1 MQKKTVWNIVML
13 VAIVAVLISGVMI
26 AGSVRGKFD
35 AAKPVEAEL
44 SAAVAAPL
52 AQAQN
57 KRGSVNIE
65 RSGIAYALS
74 EKDTLKDG
82 DIIETLQGAGISLLF
97 GKSEV
102 CMSENSEAVLHFDE
116 SGANITV
123 THGEVFVTADAENP
137 FTLTVMDA
145 KMTATD
151 AVFSVSAPIGS
162 ANVAVFE
169 NTLAVGTQNIS
180 TGKIMSVLHSE
191 TAISDLKIES
201 LSAFQMEH
209 IRKTN
214 AQKSLCFTNEQL
226 DAVTA
231 QREAEQK
238 AAQAAVEQK
247 EQAENAEKQTLA
259 QKRKENQAKMAASAS
274 DATKNPTTG
283 AAGTPDAAPQNQC
296 TIEIRCDTILNHMTD
311 LTQGKN
317 QYVPANGV
325 ILATSAIPFE
335 EGETAFDVLKRAC
348 EIAGIQLEFSWT
360 PALGSNYVEGINQL
374 YEFDCGSESGW
385 MYKVNG
391 WFPNYGPSG
400 YTLKNNDVIVWSY
413 TCKGLGA
420 DIGGGV

>member
-1 MQKKTVWNIVML
+1 MRKKTVWNIVML

-35 AAKPVEAEL
+35 ATKPVEAEL

-102 CMSENSEAVLHFDE
+102 CMSENSEAVLYFDE

-137 FTLTVMDA
+137 LALTVMNA

-180 TGKIMSVLHSE
+180 TGKIMSVLQSE

-214 AQKSLCFTNEQL
+214 AQKPLCFTNEQL

-335 EGETAFDVLKRAC
+335 EGETAFDVLKR
-348 EIAGIQLEFSWT
+348 
-360 PALGSNYVEGINQL
+360 
-374 YEFDCGSESGW
+374 
-385 MYKVNG
+385 
-391 WFPNYGPSG
+391 
-400 YTLKNNDVIVWSY
+400 
-413 TCKGLGA
+413 
-420 DIGGGV
+420 